1 MVKKLKIIFSLL
13 VISTFCFAGC
23 TNSSDYYVQGLVS
36 LSQNQKEKAIKHFEK
51 SIKSGSSVEVLL
63 SLQELRKLNINPN
76 KMLKLTKLAIDS
88 KKNPQAE
95 IFNYYVQSLVDNQKY
110 EKVIKLVPG
119 LLAQNLNVK
128 KDWLQYCYVV
138 ALAKKNQSVN
148 NQIILDWI
156 AKEKFS
162 KYHLSFFEEFAS
174 DRFFYDTENGK
185 KINSILQFRTELFNK
200 KYNPALE
207 KLSKIIFSLEDITK
221 FSPQMI
227 SDIGKTFLYGNFEIV
242 KTNFLI
248 ETKSQFAQSLKNIAD
263 EFLNKENSSENIF
276 TKKEKL
282 FYLYFYAGRIFDK
295 TDSSNNENAKECFL
309 LSAQNSISNENYDN
323 AIWYYLNQSKKE
335 SFISLMNEIK
345 KYGSSW
351 KDKYYYSDI
360 LEDLK
365 LHLLSTRQWTAF
377 SKFYSTIEQVA
388 DEEIK
393 SAWAYLNARL
403 IKTDY
408 ANYQQ
413 DNSEKILQELFY
425 SVLEN
430 SESSLYYKIM
440 SAKNLN
446 LESTKVIDY
455 MYLNSKQEVLNSKDE
470 IISKSVFNLLS
481 SCIKYKRIS
490 TFYEIATEYKDYLS
504 SDDLSLFTKEIYKN
518 FSDDENLYPTI
529 LRLASTTFSLYGNGK
544 DLELLKILY
553 PKYFY
558 DLISES
564 CKEYNLDEFLLLSL
578 IRTESY
584 FDKNVFSV
592 AGASGLT
599 QLMKTTATDI
609 ARKLRIKDF
618 DLLDAKTNITFGS
631 FYLNELIRRLDG
643 SVLKAIVSYNTGITR
658 VRRWATQF
666 ENVPTDIWI
675 EMFPY
680 QESRNYGK
688 RVLANAFVYGLL
700 YYNKTSY
707 EIVDMFMR

>member
-1 MVKKLKIIFSLL
+1 
-13 VISTFCFAGC
+13 
-23 TNSSDYYVQGLVS
+23 
-36 LSQNQKEKAIKHFEK
+36 
-51 SIKSGSSVEVLL
+51 
-63 SLQELRKLNINPN
+63 
-76 KMLKLTKLAIDS
+76 
-88 KKNPQAE
+88 
-95 IFNYYVQSLVDNQKY
+95 
-110 EKVIKLVPG
+110 
-119 LLAQNLNVK
+119 
-128 KDWLQYCYVV
+128 
-138 ALAKKNQSVN
+138 
-148 NQIILDWI
+148 
-156 AKEKFS
+156 
-162 KYHLSFFEEFAS
+162 
-174 DRFFYDTENGK
+174 
-185 KINSILQFRTELFNK
+185 
-200 KYNPALE
+200 
-207 KLSKIIFSLEDITK
+207 
-221 FSPQMI
+221 
-227 SDIGKTFLYGNFEIV
+227 
-242 KTNFLI
+242 
-248 ETKSQFAQSLKNIAD
+248 
-263 EFLNKENSSENIF
+263 
-276 TKKEKL
+276 
-282 FYLYFYAGRIFDK
+282 
-295 TDSSNNENAKECFL
+295 
-309 LSAQNSISNENYDN
+309 
-323 AIWYYLNQSKKE
+323 
-335 SFISLMNEIK
+335 
-345 KYGSSW
+345 
-351 KDKYYYSDI
+351 
-360 LEDLK
+360 
-365 LHLLSTRQWTAF
+365 
-377 SKFYSTIEQVA
+377 
-388 DEEIK
+388 
-393 SAWAYLNARL
+393 
-403 IKTDY
+403 
-408 ANYQQ
+408 
-413 DNSEKILQELFY
+413 
-425 SVLEN
+425 
-430 SESSLYYKIM
+430 
-440 SAKNLN
+440 
-446 LESTKVIDY
+446 

-529 LRLASTTFSLYGNGK
+529 LRLASTTFSLNGNGK

-564 CKEYNLDEFLLLSL
+564 CKEYNLDEFILLSL